1 MNSLEGT
8 QHSMVA
14 VRLGVGFIGEVPFS
28 ELSLIAHCF
37 SQDIKEEVADVYG
50 DASTYLKEN
59 ALNTRKGG
67 CKVIPEVGVRE
78 RGPICERVHRAG
90 SGLHAASGRTTCRP

>member
-14 VRLGVGFIGEVPFS
+14 VRLGVGVIGEVAFS

-37 SQDIKEEVADVYG
+37 SQYIREEVADVYG
-50 DASTYLKEN
+50 DAST
-59 ALNTRKGG
+59 
-67 CKVIPEVGVRE
+67 
-78 RGPICERVHRAG
+78 
-90 SGLHAASGRTTCRP
+90 